1 MWLQA
6 PELLSRSEQVL
17 LWSICAASLVMVDN
31 WPILGNEQRAVSA
44 RRFIAKCRQLRVE
57 WDYHEEAE
65 FYDAVASL
73 FIANTFFE
81 LKCRRA
87 SWYFV
92 REAINLSIIAG
103 LHDGRGYMN
112 VDGQE
117 QVRRKRAYALLF
129 ITERGAAIL
138 DSFPVSIFNPP
149 PLPSAILPGEDP
161 TIIAGLGALH
171 SLFCLLDVKFVK
183 LWNSQMQA
191 SFDDSGYTDLLLLQN
206 HLRELQIERSILP
219 DIQRADVLITQQWLR
234 LIFWQAALRLGYI
247 STVADDRAFT
257 YEYPA
262 DIATAMCDVVKSLP
276 PVAIQVHGLGI
287 FEKQFEVAYS
297 LMDTLALSGTTQ
309 SEHHE
314 CLRYLLLSLSASPN
328 SRQIYVKTL
337 EKKMGGSQKY
347 RSLAGVQLLRDDAG
361 GSRQNSRRQSVTV
374 GTHR

>member
-1 MWLQA
+1 M
-6 PELLSRSEQVL
+6 
-17 LWSICAASLVMVDN
+17 
-31 WPILGNEQRAVSA
+31 
-44 RRFIAKCRQLRVE
+44 
-57 WDYHEEAE
+57 
-65 FYDAVASL
+65 
-73 FIANTFFE
+73 
-81 LKCRRA
+81 
-87 SWYFV
+87 
-92 REAINLSIIAG
+92 
-103 LHDGRGYMN
+103 
-112 VDGQE
+112 
-117 QVRRKRAYALLF
+117 RRKRAYALLY

-149 PLPSAILPGEDP
+149 PLPGVALPGEDP
-161 TIIAGLGALH
+161 TTIAGLMALH

-183 LWNSQMQA
+183 LWNNHMQA
-191 SFDDSGYTDLLLLQN
+191 SFDNTGYPDLLLLQN
-206 HLRELQIERSILP
+206 HLRDLQIDRSGLS

-257 YEYPA
+257 YEYPI
-262 DIATAMCDVVKSLP
+262 DIAVAMCDVVKSLP
-276 PVAIQVHGLGI
+276 PVALQVHGLGI

-347 RSLAGVQLLRDDAG
+347 RSLAGVQLLRDSG
-361 GSRQNSRRQSVTV
+361 GSRQNSRQQSVGV
-374 GTHR
+374 GAHR